1 MLDFITIN
9 THSSIKMTAE
19 KTIYFDPFKI
29 TDESHDADIVFVT
42 HEHFDHFSP
51 DDIALVAKEDTV
63 LVVPESMKEKAAEA
77 CVKSENIVCLK
88 PCESHEI
95 CGIKVETVPSYNT
108 NKPMHPKANGW
119 LGYIVTI
126 ADMRVYVAGD
136 TDATEEAE
144 AVVCD
149 AAMIPI
155 GGTYTMNTEEAAALI
170 NKMRPKYALPTHYG
184 DIVGEATDGIDFAV
198 DVDPG
203 IETVLKMKI

>member
-1 MLDFITIN
+1 MLADVKRMNISAGKVIGMSAGGTEEV
-9 THSSIKMTAE
+9 SPAIK
-19 KTIYFDPFKI
+19 
-29 TDESHDADIVFVT
+29 
-42 HEHFDHFSP
+42 
-51 DDIALVAKEDTV
+51 
-63 LVVPESMKEKAAEA
+63 AEA
-77 CVKSENIVCLK
+77 
-88 PCESHEI
+88 
-95 CGIKVETVPSYNT
+95 VPAYNL
-108 NKPMHPKANGW
+108 NKNFHPKANGW

-126 ADMRVYVAGD
+126 AEMRVYVAGD

-170 NKMRPKYALPTHYG
+170 NKMKPKYALPTHYG